1 MIVFAAHEV
10 FSHLVP
16 DSLTFNLIFN
26 IKILPISIKFGE
38 IGRILTLMYFWFTIS
53 NLDLKLIKLI
63 TSGHKYD
70 LPPDPRSV
78 F

>member
-10 FSHLVP
+10 FSQLVP

-38 IGRILTLMYFWFTIS
+38 IGRILTLMYF
-53 NLDLKLIKLI
+53 
-63 TSGHKYD
+63 
-70 LPPDPRSV
+70 
-78 F
+78 